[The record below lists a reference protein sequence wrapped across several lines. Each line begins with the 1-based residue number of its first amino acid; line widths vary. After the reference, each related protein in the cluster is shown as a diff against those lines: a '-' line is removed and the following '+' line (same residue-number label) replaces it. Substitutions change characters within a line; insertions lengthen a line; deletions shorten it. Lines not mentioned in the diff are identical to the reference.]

1 MFIFTNDANTVCHRF
16 RVSNEPRTA
25 KPFHPSSHQSTF
37 TETFMFNP
45 GKLFRFI
52 APAAFVFGV
61 VAAGS
66 AGAQTAA
73 APLTLQVYNADGG
86 SFNVNAVLVSGK
98 TDAVLLDTGFTRAD
112 ALRIAA
118 MVLDSKKTLKTIYI
132 SQADPD
138 FYFGIEVLKQYFP
151 EAKVVA
157 TEPTLKKIEATLA
170 TKLQVWGPRLGANA
184 AKNVPLPEKLAGNTL
199 TLEGQTLEI
208 RGQDGVQPQ
217 RGYVWIPSLKAIAGG
232 VNVFAG
238 LHLWTADTQ
247 SVQER
252 ADWSKKLGA
261 MAALN
266 PAVVIPGHS
275 LPGQKQDASQ
285 IAYSQAYLARFE
297 TELPKATNSAA
308 LIDAMK
314 KAYPDAGLGIALDI
328 GAKVNKGEMK
338 W

>member
-1 MFIFTNDANTVCHRF
+1 MT
-16 RVSNEPRTA
+16 
-25 KPFHPSSHQSTF
+25 
-37 TETFMFNP
+37 
-45 GKLFRFI
+45 I
-52 APAAFVFGV
+52 ATRRLLRLLSPAAFAIGV

-66 AGAQTAA
+66 AGAQSPA
-73 APLTLQVYNADGG
+73 APLTLQVYNADGA
-86 SFNVNAVLVSGK
+86 SFHVNSVLVSGK

-138 FYFGIEVLKQYFP
+138 FYFGTEVLKQHFP
-151 EAKVVA
+151 DARVVA
-157 TEPTLKKIEATLA
+157 TEPTLKKIQATLS

-184 AKNVPLPEKLAGNTL
+184 PRSVPLPDKLEGNAL

-208 RGQDGVQPQ
+208 RGLDDALPH
-217 RGYVWIPSLKAIAGG
+217 RSYVWIPSIGAIAGG

-247 SVQER
+247 SAQER
-252 ADWSKKLGA
+252 QAWSNKLGA
-261 MAALN
+261 MAALK
-266 PAVVIPGHS
+266 PTVVIPGHS

-285 IAYSQAYLARFE
+285 ITYSQAYLARFE
-297 TELPKATNSAA
+297 AELPKATNSGA
-308 LIDAMK
+308 LIEAMK
-314 KAYPDAGLGIALDI
+314 KAYPDAGLAIALDI